1 MSHYLGMI
9 KKNTGY
15 TLDELVRGGVMN
27 GKVIDHSIEGDCSCL
42 NVAGNDTRGDGTHY
56 YCSCSH
62 PIRWA
67 YEVTYQPTQ
76 ETFDF
81 GSTCIENWKIRCPDC
96 ASVKEFKE
104 CRINSVDQYYRCL
117 ECDAIFFKTRR
128 ELKKQRRAE
137 LKHEEE
143 CKELQRQIERI
154 EQERI
159 EYNEKVRQ
167 RQEERLRVARE
178 KEEEE
183 KKLNRKCVECNKYNI
198 PKTLEAYRIR
208 CGPCYSQFTKPKR
221 MTK

>member
-1 MSHYLGMI
+1 
-9 KKNTGY
+9 
-15 TLDELVRGGVMN
+15 
-27 GKVIDHSIEGDCSCL
+27 
-42 NVAGNDTRGDGTHY
+42 
-56 YCSCSH
+56 
-62 PIRWA
+62 
-67 YEVTYQPTQ
+67 
-76 ETFDF
+76 
-81 GSTCIENWKIRCPDC
+81 
-96 ASVKEFKE
+96 
-104 CRINSVDQYYRCL
+104 L

-143 CKELQRQIERI
+143 CKELQRQIERM

-208 CGPCYSQFTKPKR
+208 CGPCYTQFTKPKR
-221 MTK
+221 LTK